1 MIHKDEIRSILLN
14 LNLNLSQL
22 VLDDFLEL
30 FNLELGADSSRSVE
44 QFTLGNF
51 ISLYKMILV
60 NQSTYFREIFNGKS
74 VEDID
79 LQFHLRENDANCQLC
94 FKVYDAD
101 NSGYLSF
108 MELKTCLMEM
118 NFHRQFARQYNP

>member
-14 LNLNLSQL
+14 LNLNISQL

-51 ISLYKMILV
+51 ISLYKNILL
-60 NQSTYFREIFNGKS
+60 NQSTYFREIFNGKKI
-74 VEDID
+74 EDID
-79 LQFHLRENDANCQLC
+79 LQFHLREND
-94 FKVYDAD
+94 
-101 NSGYLSF
+101 
-108 MELKTCLMEM
+108 
-118 NFHRQFARQYNP
+118 

>member
-44 QFTLGNF
+44 QFTMGNF
-51 ISLYKMILV
+51 LSLYKMILV

-79 LQFHLRENDANCQLC
+79 L
-94 FKVYDAD
+94 
-101 NSGYLSF
+101 
-108 MELKTCLMEM
+108 
-118 NFHRQFARQYNP
+118 

>member
-1 MIHKDEIRSILLN
+1 MEAVSYSFKVDFLDMIHKDEIRSILLN

-79 LQFHLRENDANCQLC
+79 LQFHLRENDANC
-94 FKVYDAD
+94 
-101 NSGYLSF
+101 
-108 MELKTCLMEM
+108 
-118 NFHRQFARQYNP
+118 